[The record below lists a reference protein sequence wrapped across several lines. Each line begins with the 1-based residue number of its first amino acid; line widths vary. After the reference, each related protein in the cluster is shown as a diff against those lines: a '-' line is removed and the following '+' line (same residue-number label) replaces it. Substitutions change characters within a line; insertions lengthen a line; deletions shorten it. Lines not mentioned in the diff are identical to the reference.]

1 MHRLYG
7 FGLALAAWVAAC
19 TGALAQDTAKYPEQ
33 MVRLVVPFS
42 AGSMTDLLARTVAE
56 KLSERWKQQVIV
68 ENRPGLAGT
77 SSVAKAT
84 PDGYT
89 LMLTSNG
96 HTVIGSLNKNLS
108 FDPIKDF
115 VGVSQVATTPLIL
128 VAPPESSTH
137 SLKDLIDAAK
147 ARPGAL
153 NYGSA
158 GLGSTTGI
166 AAELLKQTTGTDI
179 VHVPFRGLPESQ
191 TAVIRGDVAMAFTFF
206 NVGGDLVQSGKMRGL
221 AVTGAKRLAGLPN
234 PADLQGG
241 GRAGF
246 PIRRLVRHPGTGRHA
261 EGHRRQG
268 QSRTSPRCWR
278 QPTSR
283 RASSRRASTRVLH
296 PRQVRRRDPKR
307 RRALRQARQAGKL
320 RLGVRPSTRDP
331 SWFTVAAGGSDPMT
345 RFITMGAAQLG
356 PIERTKF
363 AVRPRLALRAAGMT
377 GGVSGHQAT
386 SA

>member
-1 MHRLYG
+1 MPRWYG
-7 FGLALAAWVAAC
+7 FGMALAAWIAAC
-19 TGALAQDTAKYPEQ
+19 TAASAQDAAKYPEQ

-84 PDGYT
+84 GDGYT

-115 VGVSQVATTPLIL
+115 VGVSQVASTPLIL
-128 VAPPESSTH
+128 VAPPESDTK

-147 ARPGAL
+147 AKPGAL

-191 TAVIRGDVAMAFTFF
+191 TAVIRGDVAMIFTFF

-221 AVTGAKRLAGLPN
+221 AVTGAQTPRRPAE

-241 GRAGF
+241 GRAGIS
-246 PIRRLVRHPGTGRHA
+246 IRRLVRHPGTGRHA

-268 QSRTSPRCWR
+268 QSG
-278 QPTSR
+278 
-283 RASSRRASTRVLH
+283 H
-296 PRQVRRRDPKR
+296 
-307 RRALRQARQAGKL
+307 
-320 RLGVRPSTRDP
+320 RPG
-331 SWFTVAAGGSDPMT
+331 AGG
-345 RFITMGAAQLG
+345 
-356 PIERTKF
+356 
-363 AVRPRLALRAAGMT
+363 RLT
-377 GGVSGHQAT
+377 
-386 SA
+386 